1 MKKQSYAEVAAT
13 LAKALGKYE
22 NQLESATGFAE
33 KNAAERMIERI
44 KGRIESLGQHQE
56 ASKPVDTNPM
66 MMDTGGD
73 TPEPLT
79 PTHRN
84 VSQPKLAKEAFIGL
98 MSLRELAGSDF
109 TVTSAHRPGDGHY
122 HGSGHAIDFG
132 VQNQDGKDMF
142 NFFFSDEAGTVLTE
156 QGEQFLLDNN
166 AELID
171 ERSNTY
177 NPTTKKGGAHF
188 HLEFNPAT
196 SKKKIKAGDSIPE
209 YPEGHTTSKGYPIYG
224 VNGSY
229 AENAFNTG
237 ADYSRIYD
245 DNVAPGETL
254 IDITDLSKYTVKPAA
269 AVAPEGDA
277 TTINN
282 PTGSL
287 VGDTMELTDK
297 GPDKQRLEPKQINSI
312 PNELSTALPT
322 RDASIPEA
330 PLSKDLTPEGVNL
343 RETEPD
349 YPAQLLGPLGYGLR
363 KLQKWLKPDY
373 KTPME
378 RKAAYA
384 TEEERIYADMFN
396 EDYINDYR
404 NRHTNTIL
412 SDAEIIQQGVDW
424 GDINTQAYIEYRKD
438 NPQAAPEQELPIVRG
453 PNTVIPTSPP
463 AQVTDV
469 NPNVAAYNLED
480 GLGYNHQNQ
489 GATNGPINQGVI
501 PNRSMPYPAT
511 SPSINPNATFSNF
524 NPGQAGGFQ
533 LPGPNATP
541 VAANN
546 TALLTNALNNQ
557 NAVSTPPGFLPSGSN
572 AAVLNNNQALANQI
586 DNQTTVAT
594 PTNPAVTGQ
603 VPPAFMLTDPG
614 VASAVTTNQPAVTP
628 AVNST
633 IPPVVPPSVTPGVD
647 STVPPVVP
655 PVVPPNPPG
664 GKGPG
669 WGGVAQFAG
678 AAFDNIANAALIKQM
693 KGPQAPVLNKK
704 VQLNTDYNINPQL
717 ENLSTG
723 QRSLNQGIDQS
734 NISQGVANK
743 NKLAAYAQGLR
754 SSNELYGQK
763 ANIEGQL
770 QNQQSMY
777 NAQIDQQNNSLLNRF
792 QDQQTAFDNSIVAQK
807 AQNWSNL
814 GADVMQM
821 SKDKKAMEAD
831 KLKMQILMGSLG
843 KDSDLAAQL
852 KLVDPTMYKQLF
864 G

>member
-22 NQLESATGFAE
+22 KQLESATGFAE
-33 KNAAERMIERI
+33 KNAAERMIERV

-156 QGEQFLLDNN
+156 QGKQFLLDNN

-224 VNGSY
+224 VNGAY

-245 DNVAPGETL
+245 DNVTPGETL
-254 IDITDLSKYTVKPAA
+254 IDITDLSKYKVKPVA

-287 VGDTMELTDK
+287 VGDTMDLTDK
-297 GPDKQRLEPKQINSI
+297 GPDKQRLEPKKINSI

-322 RDASIPEA
+322 RDTSIPAA

-349 YPAQLLGPLGYGLR
+349 YPAQLLGPLGKGIR
-363 KLQKWLKPDY
+363 KFQKWVNPDY

-378 RKAAYA
+378 HQAAYA

-404 NRHTNTIL
+404 NRHTNSIL

-453 PNTVIPTSPP
+453 PNTVIPPLTST
-463 AQVTDV
+463 QVTDV
-469 NPNVAAYNLED
+469 NNNVVPYNLDD
-480 GLGYNHQNQ
+480 GLGYNYQDQ

-501 PNRSMPYPAT
+501 PNRSTPYPAT

-524 NPGQAGGFQ
+524 NPGQDGGFP
-533 LPGPNATP
+533 LPGSNATP

-557 NAVSTPPGFLPSGSN
+557 TAVSTPPGFLPSGSN
-572 AAVLNNNQALANQI
+572 AAVLNNNQTLANQI
-586 DNQTTVAT
+586 NNQSTVAT
-594 PTNPAVTGQ
+594 PTNTAVTGQ
-603 VPPAFMLTDPG
+603 VTPAFMQTNPG

-628 AVNST
+628 AVTPPTAST
-633 IPPVVPPSVTPGVD
+633 KQPFVKSPLDFSD
-647 STVPPVVP
+647 EYMSSLS
-655 PVVPPNPPG
+655 G

-678 AAFDNIANAALIKQM
+678 AAFDNIANAALINQM

-734 NISQGVANK
+734 NISQGTANK
-743 NKLAAYAQGLR
+743 NKLAAYVQGLR

-777 NAQIDQQNNSLLNRF
+777 NAQIDQQNNALLNRF